1 MAKKTEP
8 VKVTEENKEEVTD
21 LLLVK
26 IEQLTAQIIAYEEK
40 LLIFKTEFDKLIAV
54 GKKLNGI
61 ATTADNILSLDLKK
75 HYGFSGENMFYIG
88 TGSGRIYTKP
98 VNDKIVNLIA
108 NLGNLEEMEVRELNT
123 YFMK

>member
-1 MAKKTEP
+1 MAKKD
-8 VKVTEENKEEVTD
+8 KVIITEENKEEVVD

-26 IEQLTAQIIAYEEK
+26 IEQMNALIIDYEEK
-40 LLIFKTEFDKLIAV
+40 MLIFKTEFDKLTLVA
-54 GKKLNGI
+54 KKLNNV

-75 HYGFSGENMFYIG
+75 HYGFSTENMFYIG

-98 VNDKIVNLIA
+98 VNEHIVHLIA
-108 NLGNLEEMEVRELNT
+108 NLGNLEEKEVRELNT